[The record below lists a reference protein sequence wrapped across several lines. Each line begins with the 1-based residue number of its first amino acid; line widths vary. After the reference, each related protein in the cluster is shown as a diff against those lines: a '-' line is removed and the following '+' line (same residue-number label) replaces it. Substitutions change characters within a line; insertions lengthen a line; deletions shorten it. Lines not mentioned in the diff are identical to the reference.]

1 MPGASQKGKASVGKR
16 AEQFLAS
23 IGTAGGA
30 VGAPGLVTFGAGNLQ
45 EQLSAAQMNPYLPIQ
60 QEAVKQGT
68 VVGSPHASNMAP
80 GLSTPS
86 MPRDFDSGYMHL
98 NIPGS
103 PLPMYGLMA
112 AHNKIA
118 AHGIQNQ
125 SRAMQQHALLPF
137 MPLTGQ
143 LPVDPMMVQQ
153 QMTPQK
159 GQR

>member
-1 MPGASQKGKASVGKR
+1 MPDAPQKGKPSVGKR

-30 VGAPGLVTFGAGNLQ
+30 VGAPGLFTFGAGNLQ
-45 EQLSAAQMNPYLPIQ
+45 EQLSASQMNPYLPIQ
-60 QEAVKQGT
+60 QAAAKQGLAI
-68 VVGSPHASNMAP
+68 GAPNASNFAP

-112 AHNKIA
+112 AHNKVA
-118 AHGIQNQ
+118 AHGVQNQ
-125 SRAMQQHALLPF
+125 SRALEQHALLPF
-137 MPLTGQ
+137 MPMTGQ

-153 QMTPQK
+153 QMAPQK